1 MANGQ
6 VTDGAAAPANWTTL
20 HHRQWLLDQA
30 SGLFDFFEP
39 VCNCLRLQTQSN
51 Y

>member
-6 VTDGAAAPANWTTL
+6 VTDGAATSANWATL
-20 HHRQWLLDQA
+20 PYHRQWLLDQA

-39 VCNCLRLQTQSN
+39 VCNCLSPAV
-51 Y
+51 